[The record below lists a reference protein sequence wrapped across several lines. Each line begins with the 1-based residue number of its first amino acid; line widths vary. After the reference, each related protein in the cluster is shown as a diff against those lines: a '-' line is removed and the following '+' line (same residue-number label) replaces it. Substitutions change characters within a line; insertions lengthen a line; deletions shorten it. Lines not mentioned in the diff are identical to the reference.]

1 MYFCLYN
8 VNNSCRGLIFFSPVE
23 ILPGLVCSSASF
35 YSSLGS
41 LCPSYSICSSSLMTV
56 RPSGLACGPNTF
68 YREPHFTSSQEQS
81 STLRMVSLSSVSRP
95 EISLLALIQAL
106 NLLLARNFQSL
117 GGVTLCFPGSWFH
130 SEFNEGAELSGQ
142 RRVSPPGI
150 SLQGLRHALVHVK

>member
-1 MYFCLYN
+1 MKYCLGWS
-8 VNNSCRGLIFFSPVE
+8 VHLHHFIHLWV
-23 ILPGLVCSSASF
+23 LSAP
-35 YSSLGS
+35 LN
-41 LCPSYSICSSSLMTV
+41 SICSSSLMTV

-130 SEFNEGAELSGQ
+130 SEFNEGAERPEKGFPAWHLI
-142 RRVSPPGI
+142 RRV
-150 SLQGLRHALVHVK
+150 QALTCPC